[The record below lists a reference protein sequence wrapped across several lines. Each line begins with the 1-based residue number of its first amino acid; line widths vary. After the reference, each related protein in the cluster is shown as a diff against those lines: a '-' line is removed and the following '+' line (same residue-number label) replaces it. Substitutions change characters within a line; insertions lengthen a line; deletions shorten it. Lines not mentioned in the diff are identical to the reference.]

1 MDAFIPGRI
10 LVVDDV
16 YKDVADIVQSFR
28 EEGYGVIYREG
39 PSDDIG
45 ELSNVR
51 LVILDLDLKGLGP
64 GTDLEWPALVLKR
77 LTEGG
82 NAFYLVAVWSK
93 HVRNGGIPD
102 DQDWLAELK
111 DAYTEQTG
119 RPFPDLF
126 LRPFRKQPEQTELL
140 ERIKKW
146 VEETPHAGLV
156 FEWERLL
163 NKARDHATSKIL
175 DLEGGSLASLV
186 KVLRDEVR
194 ESADREL
201 VRLFNRVLLRYMTTG
216 DLAEISDLMDRLGK
230 GDINPD
236 WYARFHH
243 FQTYYHPD
251 ETEPV
256 WTGDIFE
263 IGEDD
268 HGKSYAIVITP
279 RCDLAWD
286 RVDKLKLVYAM
297 KVGYR
302 AEVQQ
307 PAFEAIRPGRPFTRD
322 DGKGRS
328 GEAKNFLNA
337 VAGLKG
343 ARLKDRFYVLRFV
356 RAGEAGF
363 HLVADLHNVCSIPL
377 GEVEEGWR
385 QKRICRL
392 DSPYIEDL
400 MHRYAALSERVGV
413 PAIPE
418 EVCRAEAKRL
428 RGA

>member
-16 YKDVADIVQSFR
+16 YKDVEDIVRRFR

-39 PSDDIG
+39 PSDDIR

-51 LVILDLDLKGLGP
+51 LVILDLDLGGPGP
-64 GTDLEWPALVLKR
+64 GTDLEWPALVLTR
-77 LTEGG
+77 LAEGG
-82 NAFYLVAVWSK
+82 NPFYLVAVWSK
-93 HVRNGGIPD
+93 HVKNREIPD
-102 DQDWLAELK
+102 DRDWLVELK
-111 DAYTEQTG
+111 EAYAEQTG
-119 RPFPDLF
+119 RPFPKLF
-126 LRPFRKQPEQTELL
+126 LRPFRKQPKQADLL
-140 ERIKKW
+140 ERIKEW
-146 VEETPHAGLV
+146 VIEVPQAGLV
-156 FEWERLL
+156 FEWEKLL
-163 NKARDHATSKIL
+163 NKARDYTTSKIL

-186 KVLRDEVR
+186 KVLRDEVK

-201 VRLFNRVLLRYMTTG
+201 IRLFNKVLLRYMATG
-216 DLAEISDLMDRLGK
+216 ELAEISELMDRLGK
-230 GDINPD
+230 GDVNLD

-268 HGKSYAIVITP
+268 HGKSYAIVLTP

-302 AEVQQ
+302 AAVQQ
-307 PAFEAIRPGRPFTRD
+307 PAFEAIRPGPPFTRD

-328 GEAKNFLNA
+328 GKAKNFLNA

-356 RAGEAGF
+356 LAGEAGF
-363 HLVADLHNVCSIPL
+363 HLVADLYNVCSIPL
-377 GEVEEGWR
+377 GEVEERWK

-392 DSPYIEDL
+392 DSPYIEDML
-400 MHRYAALSERVGV
+400 QRYAALSARVGV

-418 EVCRAEAKRL
+418 KVREAEAKRL

>member
-16 YKDVADIVQSFR
+16 YEDVADIVQRFR

-39 PSDDIG
+39 PSDDMG

-51 LVILDLDLKGLGP
+51 LVILDLDLRGLGP

-93 HVRNGGIPD
+93 HVRNGETPD
-102 DQDWLAELK
+102 DRDWLVELK
-111 DAYTEQTG
+111 EAYAEQTG

-126 LRPFRKQPEQTELL
+126 LRPFRKQPEQGELL
-140 ERIKKW
+140 ERIRKW

-175 DLEGGSLASLV
+175 DLEGGSLSSLV
-186 KVLRDEVR
+186 KVLRKEVG
-194 ESADREL
+194 EGANREL
-201 VRLFNRVLLRYMTTG
+201 VQLFNKVLLRYMTTG
-216 DLAEISDLMDRLGK
+216 DLARIGGLMERLGE
-230 GDINPD
+230 GDIDPD
-236 WYARFHH
+236 WYARFHRL
-243 FQTYYHPD
+243 QAYYLPD
-251 ETEPV
+251 KAEPV

-263 IGEDD
+263 TDEDD
-268 HGKSYAIVITP
+268 YRKGYAVVITP
-279 RCDLAWD
+279 RCDLAQGK
-286 RVDKLKLVYAM
+286 VDKIKIAYAM
-297 KVGYR
+297 KVDDNSR
-302 AEVQQ
+302 TQQ
-307 PAFEAIRPGRPFTRD
+307 QAFRTIRPGKPFRQ
-322 DGKGRS
+322 DGKLTSRAS
-328 GEAKNFLNA
+328 RFLKR
-337 VAGLKG
+337 VAGEDGLPE
-343 ARLKDRFYVLRFV
+343 RFYILRFI
-356 RAGEAGF
+356 RTEETYF
-363 HLVADLHNVCSIPL
+363 HLVVDLHSVHSVPL
-377 GEVEEGWR
+377 VEAEEEWKQR
-385 QKRICRL
+385 RICRL

-418 EVCRAEAKRL
+418 EVREAEARRL
-428 RGA
+428 RGT